1 LQVRQKPPEPILMG
15 RHLIELGLEPGK
27 MFGAILHKAYEAQ
40 LEGAFFDLPQAWHW
54 LAAEDGFA
62 LPAEA
67 RQKLEKKIGI
77 D

>member
-1 LQVRQKPPEPILMG
+1 
-15 RHLIELGLEPGK
+15 

>member
-1 LQVRQKPPEPILMG
+1 
-15 RHLIELGLEPGK
+15 
-27 MFGAILHKAYEAQ
+27 MFGTILRKAYEAQ

-54 LAAEDGFA
+54 LAVEDGFE

-67 RQKLEKKIGI
+67 RQRLEKKMEN